1 MLEAMS
7 GGLGTLA
14 NIIQTPF
21 FGNSLTTRHCCLVA
35 KSCSALCDPMNCST
49 PDLPVLHYLPLF
61 AQIYVHWV
69 KDAIQQS
76 PPLLPAFPPA
86 LNFFFQHQ
94 GLFQWADSSLQWPKH
109 CSFSFTISP
118 SSEYSGLISFRIEWF
133 DFLSPRDSQ
142 ESSPAAQLKSINS
155 LALSLLYGP
164 TLISI
169 HDYWKNH
176 SYD

>member
-1 MLEAMS
+1 MS

-76 PPLLPAFPPA
+76 HPLLPAFPPA
-86 LNFFFQHQ
+86 LNFF
-94 GLFQWADSSLQWPKH
+94 SSIRV
-109 CSFSFTISP
+109 FSNELTLHFSGQSIAASASP
-118 SSEYSGLISFRIEWF
+118 SVLPVNIQGWFPLGLSVLIS
-133 DFLSPRDSQ
+133 LVQ
-142 ESSPAAQLKSINS
+142 GTLKSLLQQHNS
-155 LALSLLYGP
+155 KA
-164 TLISI
+164 
-169 HDYWKNH
+169 
-176 SYD
+176 

>member
-1 MLEAMS
+1 MS

-76 PPLLPAFPPA
+76 HPLLPAFPPA

-118 SSEYSGLISFRIEWF
+118 SSEYSGLISFRIEWL
-133 DFLSPRDSQ
+133 DLLAVQ
-142 ESSPAAQLKSINS
+142 GTLKSLQQHNS
-155 LALSLLYGP
+155 KAPISLVLSFFYGL
-164 TLISI
+164 TLTSI
-169 HDYWKNH
+169 HN
-176 SYD
+176 